1 MAAHYSFT
9 TNYLTVQDAYHEY
22 QIYLSN
28 INIGWL
34 ATLEKYK
41 ALNMPLQALCLM
53 TTLFPAW
60 IQKITGFAPLMF
72 YKIYIIALV
81 SLLPVAVYLAAE
93 IIIGK
98 WAIISSGLVMAQTAF
113 IQAPSMGRT
122 VIAISL
128 FGFMVYALYKV
139 PAKRYLYPMLAIL
152 ACLMVWTHYTTMII
166 SATIL
171 CGGVLFIRKKELGK
185 WFAVLVA
192 IVILAG
198 FGIGWYGKALYY
210 PVRQIA
216 QTFILQDLNRLLP
229 KTMVDNGEKNG
240 EKVVIK
246 YNDSGNAPEDKCKVI
261 QAALGNKNPDADGKF
276 QFNWWL
282 WGMSWLMVGITGFGC
297 LMRLIKRDIPWGLLA
312 MSFVASMWMVVF
324 FLLPYISRA
333 YGIERLWVNALVLL
347 SPMFVLGF
355 RSLTRWSGKYQV
367 AIVITFILALGILNN
382 NYGVIWTA
390 LG

>member
-22 QIYLSN
+22 QMYLSN
-28 INIGWL
+28 INIGWS
-34 ATLEKYK
+34 ATLAKYT
-41 ALNMPLQALCLM
+41 ALHMPLQALCLM

-60 IQKITGFAPLMF
+60 IQKITGFAPVMF

-98 WAIISSGLVMAQTAF
+98 WAILSSGLVMAQTTF

-139 PAKRYLYPMLAIL
+139 PAKRYLYPLLAIL

-171 CGGVLFIRKKELGK
+171 CGGVLFIRKKEPKK
-185 WFAVLVA
+185 WLAVLMA

-216 QTFILQDLNRLLP
+216 QTFITQDIKSLLP
-229 KTMVDNGEKNG
+229 QKAEYKGKWEI
-240 EKVVIK
+240 IK
-246 YNDSGNAPEDKCKVI
+246 YNDSGTVPEDKSKVI
-261 QAALGNKNPDADGKF
+261 QAALGQKTPDDDGNF
-276 QFNWWL
+276 NFNWWL
-282 WGMSWLMVGITGFGC
+282 WGMSWLMIGITGYGC
-297 LMRLIKRDIPWGLLA
+297 LMRLVKRDILWGYMA
-312 MSFVASMWMVVF
+312 MSIIVGLWMVAF

-367 AIVITFILALGILNN
+367 AIIAIFISALGILNY

-390 LG
+390 LGS